1 MRYELIAEKD
11 KNNSVL
17 VQVLANRQIKNI
29 YRYLHTTDDDI
40 YDPLLLDNMDQ
51 GAELLLKHIQNGDRI
66 FIQVDSD
73 ADGFTSSSILI
84 NYLHRL
90 YPDYVENKV
99 KYWVHD
105 NKAHGIDLD
114 NISDDIKLVV
124 APDSSSEEESKHKVL
139 YDKGIDVLILDHH
152 NASKYSDYA
161 ITINNQLCNYP
172 NKDLSGAGI
181 VYKFCTYLDK
191 KLNVNYADDYLDLTI
206 LGIIADVM
214 DLRNCETR
222 QLIVKGIENTHN
234 KFLTALLEKQE
245 SRTGGELTPK
255 IFAWNIAPYVNAI
268 TRIGTIEE
276 RRLIFEAMLD
286 FKATELLPSTK
297 RGEKGKTEQR
307 CVQAARTAMNVKRH
321 QDTFRDEFAQDLT
334 KQIED
339 KHLLDNKILII
350 QLDEN
355 DENTASMRGLV
366 ANKFMSRYQRP
377 VMILSK
383 IIDKDGIIH
392 WAGSGRNG
400 GGALESLQAFLKESQ
415 LIDYANGHDNA
426 LGISIPDDKIN
437 DFINYANQ
445 KLKDVDFTPKYKVD
459 MIYQQNNI
467 DINDLFSVGAETS
480 LWGQGIEEP
489 LFAFENI
496 EINGN
501 NTQLLGAKN
510 NALKISLSNGLSFI
524 KFGTGCQIEYE
535 SLVPTEGK
543 RYLNIV
549 GTCSIN
555 AYDGKPQI
563 QIVDYEIAKEL
574 KYYF

>member
-1 MRYELIAEKD
+1 
-11 KNNSVL
+11 
-17 VQVLANRQIKNI
+17 
-29 YRYLHTTDDDI
+29 
-40 YDPLLLDNMDQ
+40 
-51 GAELLLKHIQNGDRI
+51 
-66 FIQVDSD
+66 
-73 ADGFTSSSILI
+73 
-84 NYLHRL
+84 
-90 YPDYVENKV
+90 
-99 KYWVHD
+99 
-105 NKAHGIDLD
+105 
-114 NISDDIKLVV
+114 
-124 APDSSSEEESKHKVL
+124 
-139 YDKGIDVLILDHH
+139 
-152 NASKYSDYA
+152 
-161 ITINNQLCNYP
+161 
-172 NKDLSGAGI
+172 
-181 VYKFCTYLDK
+181 
-191 KLNVNYADDYLDLTI
+191 
-206 LGIIADVM
+206 
-214 DLRNCETR
+214 
-222 QLIVKGIENTHN
+222 
-234 KFLTALLEKQE
+234 
-245 SRTGGELTPK
+245 
-255 IFAWNIAPYVNAI
+255 
-268 TRIGTIEE
+268 
-276 RRLIFEAMLD
+276 MLD